1 MALPP
6 GCVVIDNPLSKYYLT
21 LLRRHDTPPSVYR
34 EALRKIGFILG
45 YELARYFLWK
55 DVIVE
60 TTTVK
65 TIGVAPKNP
74 VYIVGVLGASI
85 PLMHG
90 MWEALPWAGLGLV
103 ATRRKHVDN
112 ELHVEL
118 YYERLPED
126 LSNYAVIAVDPMLAS
141 GKTMEKVVSKL
152 LARGPKKIVIATVVA
167 SKASVERLRS
177 VYPDI
182 PIVAISV
189 DPVLDSR
196 FYIIPGIG
204 DAGDRSLSADLTIVD
219 EGDKEWENS
228 QFTI

>member
-1 MALPP
+1 MSSLP
-6 GCVVIDNPLSKYYLT
+6 GCIIIDNPLSKYYLT

-45 YELARYFLWK
+45 YELAKYFLWK
-55 DVIVE
+55 DVVVE

-65 TIGVAPKNP
+65 SIGIIPRNP
-74 VYIVGVLGASI
+74 VYIIGVLGASI

-126 LSNYAVIAVDPMLAS
+126 LSNYVVIAVDPMLAS

-152 LARGPKKIVIATVVA
+152 RERGSKKIVVATVVA
-167 SKASVERLRS
+167 SKAGVERLHS
-177 VYPDI
+177 VYPSI

-189 DPVLDSR
+189 DPILDSR
-196 FYIIPGIG
+196 FYIVPGIG
-204 DAGDRSLSADLTIVD
+204 DAGDRSLSADLTIVKD
-219 EGDKEWENS
+219 GEEVWENS
-228 QFTI
+228 ESAI